1 MCKIIQRSLF
11 HTKTDTCDCCILKH
25 PFSDGE
31 HAPPGNV
38 LTGRIS
44 PGNLPEGGVFVPEV
58 DDDSA
63 EDPTAHVGPPR
74 KDPIRSYVL
83 SVQFVSS
90 VQC

>member
-11 HTKTDTCDCCILKH
+11 HTKNDTCDCCILKH
-25 PFSDGE
+25 PFPGGE
-31 HAPPGNV
+31 HAPP
-38 LTGRIS
+38 GRIS

-74 KDPIRSYVL
+74 KDPIRSDVL
-83 SVQFVSS
+83 SIHFDSS
-90 VQC
+90 VHC